1 MDKGINIIRIF
12 PDQQPISQDVIMG
25 KVIGKT
31 ESVDFER
38 RANEAIYQRADKEK
52 DIEIKNLILARA
64 VKPDIEAKAI
74 IASEIL
80 IRIFEESSY
89 GIRSD
94 GVNLYIYNTCCW
106 KMIDNLSMKHFLT
119 KFLIKT
125 GIKKTEAENV
135 NHIERYFKQ
144 IIYSLYVEPK
154 QQNPNEALVN
164 ANNCTIVIDL
174 KGNIFC
180 RSHEKDDGF
189 FYVLPF
195 KYDVNADAPRFRLFL
210 NEVIPGDIQLPLQE
224 FFGCCL
230 LPSLKIEK
238 VLCCVGS
245 GLNGKSVLFETM
257 TYVLGKENVTTFN
270 INNLCE
276 SQSNTRYML
285 QNKLLNYSSD
295 FSGQIWNNGFFKQ
308 LASGE
313 PVEVKKLYQD
323 PIIIE
328 NYARLAYNS
337 NQMPNSSDTSAGFRR
352 RLLLV
357 EFTKKVANP
366 DPFLVEK
373 LKKEASGILNWM
385 IEGLV
390 RYIKNGNKFSQSA
403 VLNQS
408 LSSFESATDNVKMFL
423 EDSNYQPG
431 TKRIALK
438 DFYSSYRQYCDS
450 NKIKP
455 LQQQD
460 FKVKLGD
467 YDFKIEGGGKS
478 KKAYSVLIDTNDNEH
493 SLANPFDT
501 NITSS
506 TSPFPKRERESG
518 NNTEI

>member
-1 MDKGINIIRIF
+1 MEKSKSLIRIF
-12 PDQQPISQDVIMG
+12 PEQQAVSQNVIMER
-25 KVIGKT
+25 VIENTSFVDYDRKT
-31 ESVDFER
+31 
-38 RANEAIYQRADKEK
+38 NEAVYKKADKEE
-52 DIEIKNLILARA
+52 DIEIKNLILGRA
-64 VKPDIEAKAI
+64 LKPDIEDKAI
-74 IASEIL
+74 IASENL
-80 IRIFEESSY
+80 ARIFDNLGY
-89 GIRSD
+89 GIQSD
-94 GVNLYIYNTCCW
+94 GVNIYIYNTCCW
-106 KMIDNLSMKHFLT
+106 TIIDNRPMKHFLT

-125 GIKKTEAENV
+125 GIRKTEAENV
-135 NHIERYFKQ
+135 NHIEKYFRQ
-144 IIYSLYVEPK
+144 IVYSLYVEPK

-174 KGNIFC
+174 KGNVSC
-180 RSHEKDDGF
+180 RSHNKNDGF

-210 NEVIPGDIQLPLQE
+210 DEVIPGDIQLPLQE

-390 RYIKNGNKFSQSA
+390 RYIKNGNKFSQST

-423 EDSNYQPG
+423 EDSNSQPG
-431 TKRIALK
+431 TDSISLK
-438 DFYSSYRQYCDS
+438 DFYSWYKAYCDS

-478 KKAYSVLIDTNDNEH
+478 KKAYSVLIDKTALKLP
-493 SLANPFDT
+493 SVNPFDT

-506 TSPFPKRERESG
+506 TSPFPKREERRK
-518 NNTEI
+518 